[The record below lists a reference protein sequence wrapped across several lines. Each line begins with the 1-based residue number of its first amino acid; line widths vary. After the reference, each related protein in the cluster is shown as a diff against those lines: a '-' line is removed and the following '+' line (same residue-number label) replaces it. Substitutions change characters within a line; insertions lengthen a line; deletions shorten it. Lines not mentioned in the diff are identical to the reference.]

1 MKKTLFRTSD
11 CIELSIVYLSC
22 FILNII
28 IEYTKTLEI
37 NSYILENFIK
47 IFTEH
52 QTLITI
58 LFTFVVIIFHY
69 QMLQRKKEEIFCKI
83 LVGDTI
89 SNIITKYILDC
100 LYILITIFLLSTIV
114 SAYFNYN
121 LINNIYL
128 FLTFIIYIFIS
139 TIGVK
144 KYENF

>member
-100 LYILITIFLLSTIV
+100 L
-114 SAYFNYN
+114 
-121 LINNIYL
+121 
-128 FLTFIIYIFIS
+128 
-139 TIGVK
+139 
-144 KYENF
+144 